1 MIVFE
6 KYFLRSVYDLQSK
19 FFIWMLKGVC
29 YMLWTLLV
37 KEVGGKSGFHSYAQS
52 IFSNYP
58 TVHTSQ
64 ENDNLTGFFFFFF
77 FLREHVLMH
86 YFKTLPV

>member
-1 MIVFE
+1 
-6 KYFLRSVYDLQSK
+6 
-19 FFIWMLKGVC
+19 
-29 YMLWTLLV
+29 MLWTLLV
-37 KEVGGKSGFHSYAQS
+37 KEVGGRSGFHSYAQS

-58 TVHTSQ
+58 TVHTNE
-64 ENDNLTGFFFFFF
+64 ENDTLTGFFSFFFF